1 MSKKSFGR
9 ALRRSSGSNF
19 RALSDIPPTSGGRDG
34 VVLLGGADGGRV
46 LLLLVDLVSV
56 LSTAWLVEFGGGALR
71 VRFLGA
77 NAGFVILSP
86 PTNNCA

>member
-19 RALSDIPPTSGGRDG
+19 RAFSDIPPTSGGRAR
-34 VVLLGGADGGRV
+34 VVLLGGSDGDRV

-56 LSTAWLVEFGGGALR
+56 LSTACAVEFGFRLLNSLVQNLGR
-71 VRFLGA
+71 VVL
-77 NAGFVILSP
+77 
-86 PTNNCA
+86 